1 MLPIFHN
8 RHQQKFFLL
17 TYDRIHIRR
26 IHLQR
31 SVEGLANVFLCFCKQ
46 TKMLFN
52 NQRKKAVPLEKLVS
66 VLLFY
71 IVFQLYHLI
80 EKEFEDILGNN

>member
-1 MLPIFHN
+1 
-8 RHQQKFFLL
+8 
-17 TYDRIHIRR
+17 
-26 IHLQR
+26 
-31 SVEGLANVFLCFCKQ
+31 
-46 TKMLFN
+46 MLFN